1 MSFDGEKYHLD
12 FDTASHSI
20 GKAREFLGNVEVVLK
35 SYAWVMSMGADGL
48 LETAHVAVINN
59 NYLTKLLMAI
69 PGVGKPYAEGKIRLD
84 QVRYSLQKL
93 KEDTGVGTMD
103 VTARLVDFGI
113 QNYFPSHVPWIV
125 PEPMTPEPC
134 ETYSKEDIDY
144 WAAAISQISKEAYTN
159 PEIVKTAPHNSTI
172 HHIDLE
178 ELDEPHKRVLSWK
191 SHLKKKK
198 GAK

>member
-1 MSFDGEKYHLD
+1 
-12 FDTASHSI
+12 
-20 GKAREFLGNVEVVLK
+20 
-35 SYAWVMSMGADGL
+35 MSMGADGL

-134 ETYSKEDIDY
+134 ETYSKEDIEY
-144 WAAAISQISKEAYTN
+144 WAAAISQISKEAYSN

-172 HHIDLE
+172 HRINAE
-178 ELDEPHKRVLSWK
+178 VLDDPQRWTLTWRAY
-191 SHLKKKK
+191 LKKERE
-198 GAK
+198 